1 MPADRRVAA
10 GLASLTLALVLGAC
24 GEPPARPEASPSTA
38 PSTTAAPTTT
48 AARTT
53 SPPSTRPTE
62 GSGEPQGGAPV
73 NRAPSPPVRVE
84 IPSIGVASRL
94 VRLGLNADGTMEVPR
109 DYGLAGWFTGGAMPG
124 QDGPAVISGHVD
136 SKSGPAVFYRLR
148 ELRPG
153 DTIRVQR
160 ADGDWVAFEVTTT
173 ARYAK
178 AEFPTDAVF
187 GPVTGPVLR
196 VITCGGQFDRSSGH
210 YLDNVV
216 VTARPA

>member
-1 MPADRRVAA
+1 VPADRRVAA
-10 GLASLTLALVLGAC
+10 GLVSLTLALVLGAC
-24 GEPPARPEASPSTA
+24 GEAPARPEASPTTA
-38 PSTTAAPTTT
+38 PPATAAPTTT
-48 AARTT
+48 TVAAPSTTRPARART
-53 SPPSTRPTE
+53 
-62 GSGEPQGGAPV
+62 
-73 NRAPSPPVRVE
+73 PSPPVRVE
-84 IPSIGVASRL
+84 IPSIGVSSRL

-109 DYGLAGWFTGGAMPG
+109 DYGRAGWFTGGAMPG

-153 DTIRVQR
+153 DTIRVRR
-160 ADGDWVAFEVTTT
+160 ADGRWLAFEVTGS

-178 AEFPTDAVF
+178 AAFPTDAVF

-196 VITCGGQFDRSSGH
+196 LITCGGAFDRSSGH

-216 VTARPA
+216 VTARPVDSP

>member
-1 MPADRRVAA
+1 VPADRRVAA
-10 GLASLTLALVLGAC
+10 GLVSLTLALVLGAC

-38 PSTTAAPTTT
+38 PSTTAESPTT

-53 SPPSTRPTE
+53 SPPSTR
-62 GSGEPQGGAPV
+62 
-73 NRAPSPPVRVE
+73 PSPPVRVE

-136 SKSGPAVFYRLR
+136 SKSGPAVFHRLR

-160 ADGDWVAFEVTTT
+160 ADGDWVVFEVTTT

-216 VTARPA
+216 VTARPASRRSAGPPPA

>member
-1 MPADRRVAA
+1 VPADRRVAA

-24 GEPPARPEASPSTA
+24 GEPPARPEASPATA
-38 PSTTAAPTTT
+38 PPTTV
-48 AARTT
+48 APATT
-53 SPPSTRPTE
+53 TRATTPPSTR
-62 GSGEPQGGAPV
+62 AA
-73 NRAPSPPVRVE
+73 RKPSPPVRVE
-84 IPSIGVASRL
+84 IPAIGVSSRL

-109 DYGLAGWFTGGAMPG
+109 DNDRAGWFTGGAMPG

-136 SKSGPAVFYRLR
+136 SKSGPAVFFRLR
-148 ELRPG
+148 DLRRG

-160 ADGDWVAFEVTTT
+160 AAGDWLAFEVTGT

-178 AEFPTDAVF
+178 AAFPTDAIF

-196 VITCGGQFDRSSGH
+196 VITCGGDFDRSSGH

-216 VTARPA
+216 VTATPTA